1 MKKTVIAG
9 LIALTSASAFA
20 ATDIFAAL
28 DVNEDN
34 MLSAKEASI
43 DTTLAAIFNDLDGDK
58 DGYVSKQEFSVLLQR

>member
-28 DVNEDN
+28 DVNEATS
-34 MLSAKEASI
+34 MFQYIYQETIIFPILSFCS
-43 DTTLAAIFNDLDGDK
+43 
-58 DGYVSKQEFSVLLQR
+58 SR